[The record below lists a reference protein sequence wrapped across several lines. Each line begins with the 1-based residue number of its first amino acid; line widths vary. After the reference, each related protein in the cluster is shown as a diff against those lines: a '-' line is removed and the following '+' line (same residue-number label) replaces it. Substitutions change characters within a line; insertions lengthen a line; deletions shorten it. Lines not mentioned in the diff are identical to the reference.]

1 MTNSNRAVPQTTQ
14 NVHGSPA
21 TAIKLFSRAILK
33 SVLLFGFSMTTATA
47 LAQFTAGV
55 QGNVQD
61 SGGASVPNATITL
74 TNDDNQVSQTTT
86 TDSSGVFR
94 FASLGPGNYTVS
106 AAAPGFS
113 QAKTQFPLTAGET
126 RNVPLT
132 VSVGSVSASVTV
144 TTRAPLL
151 DTSDSRNQQTL
162 DQTALENLP
171 LAARNP
177 TALLTLTP
185 GVTGLGAGT
194 ATNFNPENYVD
205 ASANGRGQ
213 NGNMYIVDGL
223 DVTSSIRPGVV
234 NLTPNVDS
242 LSETTVQA
250 NTYSVDYG
258 RASSLQTVM
267 STRSGT
273 DQYHGFASEYY
284 TYQGLQARG
293 EFGVPQPNKLA
304 PYHTNNLSFGVGGP
318 VIPHR
323 KFFFFVSYEPYLSLT
338 SNGSSLQTYE
348 DPAFVT
354 FAQAAQ
360 PGSPEV
366 QLLTKYPAS
375 NATFRNV
382 FQTAQQAF
390 GAQNIAANTGCGTP
404 STDNIPCGTAV
415 FDQGNFNSSSYNN
428 SKQYNIRI
436 DKYFEKDRLYGLFYR
451 DTISTGG
458 PSVRPAFN
466 TTNHYYTFSLQGNE
480 THDFSPN
487 TLNEAFFGYN
497 RIEGFSPSSGLFT
510 VPIVNVTGLGVNF
523 GDGFALGDYIQ
534 HSYHWRDVLT
544 HIKGAHTFKVG
555 YEGWHGDD
563 IALFAPAYGQPTL
576 NYTNMIDLI
585 NNTPYSESGLAYNP
599 VSGAPGN
606 ENYGFQETTGGVFF
620 QDTWKTTQKLTLN
633 YGIRYDNFG
642 NPYVKLPGTVLA
654 NFHLGNG
661 ATFADQVANGYMQ
674 QQSHVFS
681 NDLNWNFSP
690 RAGFAYDPFGSAR
703 WVLRGGIGL
712 YHDYF
717 TLGNAEN
724 GLKGNPPGPIVP
736 TFYNNG
742 STAPPIFGYGTQNKY
757 PFGFTYPAF
766 QGSPLD
772 AKGGIVGSQISV
784 GGSDV
789 SLKASDTLNWSL
801 TAEHQITPDMVASV
815 GYVGSHS
822 GNLITGGGNQG
833 ATSYG
838 NDVNAFAGDLL
849 QNPTFSTTGAYTG
862 SGVQTRSN
870 TSFGAI
876 NYAFNGA
883 IANYQA
889 VIVAVKGRFAQR
901 GFLTA
906 SYTHGKAMDNW
917 QNYPVAFPY
926 SQFYAPSPWDV
937 PNRFSLGTSYLLPGD
952 HLANGI
958 ERRALGGWTL
968 SGLVVLQSGY
978 PFTVYTGAPLAIS
991 TTASDGAPLTSA
1003 NYAAELA
1010 AGHLVFAPGSGDFN
1024 ADGNNNDYPDVTSRQ
1039 QKHNRKDFQ
1048 VGQGIFPTCPGG
1060 VLPCGQFTLPAV
1072 GQEGNETPNGFRNPG
1087 YADTDFTVKKV
1098 TAITER
1104 VNLELRID
1112 FFNLFNRVNLV
1123 SSGNTGGLDTN
1134 LQDGGFGQ
1142 VTATLPPR
1150 NMLLGG
1156 RINF

>member
-1 MTNSNRAVPQTTQ
+1 MTNS
-14 NVHGSPA
+14 NVHGSPGS
-21 TAIKLFSRAILK
+21 AISRATLK
-33 SVLLFGFSMTTATA
+33 SVLLFGLSMITATA

-55 QGNVQD
+55 QGSVQD

-74 TNDDNQVSQTTT
+74 TNDDNQVTQTTN
-86 TDSSGVFR
+86 TDSGGVFR

-106 AAAPGFS
+106 ATAPGFS
-113 QAKTQFPLTAGET
+113 QAKTQFSLTAGET

-132 VSVGSVSASVTV
+132 VSVGSVSTNVTV
-144 TTRAPLL
+144 TTTAPLL

-242 LSETTVQA
+242 LAETTVQA
-250 NTYSVDYG
+250 NTYSVDFG

-318 VIPHR
+318 IIPQH

-348 DPAFVT
+348 DPAFVA
-354 FAQAAQ
+354 FAKAAR
-360 PGSPEV
+360 PDSPEV

-382 FQTAQQAF
+382 FQTAAQAF
-390 GAQNIAANTGCGTP
+390 GAQNVAANTGCGTP

-497 RIEGFSPSSGLFT
+497 RIEGFAPSSGLFT
-510 VPIVNVTGLGVNF
+510 VPVVNVTGLGVNF

-563 IALFAPAYGQPTL
+563 VALFAGAYGQPTL

-585 NNTPYSESGLAYNP
+585 NDTPYSETGLAYNP
-599 VSGAPGN
+599 VSGKPGN

-620 QDTWKTTQKLTLN
+620 EDTWKATQKLTLN

-654 NFHLGNG
+654 NFHLGTG
-661 ATFADQVANGYMQ
+661 ATFADQVANGHMQ

-736 TFYNNG
+736 TFFNNG
-742 STAPPIFGYGTQNKY
+742 STAPPVFGYGTQNKY
-757 PFGFTYPAF
+757 PFGFPYPAF

-784 GGSDV
+784 GGTDV
-789 SLKASDTLNWSL
+789 SLKASDTVNWSL
-801 TAEHQITPDMVASV
+801 TVEHQITPDMVASI

-822 GNLITGGGNQG
+822 GNLIAGGGNQN

-838 NDVNAFAGDLL
+838 NDVNAFTGDLI
-849 QNPTFSTTGAYTG
+849 QNPNFSSAGAYTG

-876 NYAFNGA
+876 TYAFNGA

-889 VIVAVKGRFAQR
+889 VIVAVKGRFARR
-901 GFLTA
+901 GFVTA

-917 QNYPVAFPY
+917 QNYPIAFPY
-926 SQFYAPSPWDV
+926 NQFYAPSPWDV

-952 HLANGI
+952 HLPNGI
-958 ERRALGGWTL
+958 ERRVLGGWTL

-991 TTASDGAPLTSA
+991 TTASDGTPLTSA
-1003 NYAAELA
+1003 NYAAESA

-1024 ADGNNNDYPDVTSRQ
+1024 ADGNNNDYPNVTSRQ
-1039 QKHNRKDFQ
+1039 QKHDRKDFQ

-1123 SSGNTGGLDTN
+1123 SSGNNGGLDTN

-1150 NMLLGG
+1150 NMLLGA

>member
-1 MTNSNRAVPQTTQ
+1 MTNS
-14 NVHGSPA
+14 NVHGSPGS
-21 TAIKLFSRAILK
+21 AISRATLK
-33 SVLLFGFSMTTATA
+33 SVLLFGLSMITATA

-55 QGNVQD
+55 QGSVQD

-74 TNDDNQVSQTTT
+74 TNDDNQVTQTTN
-86 TDSSGVFR
+86 TDSGGVFR

-106 AAAPGFS
+106 ATAPGFS
-113 QAKTQFPLTAGET
+113 QAKTQFSLTAGET

-132 VSVGSVSASVTV
+132 VSVGSVSTNVTV
-144 TTRAPLL
+144 TTTAPLL

-242 LSETTVQA
+242 LAETTVQA
-250 NTYSVDYG
+250 NTYSVDFG

-318 VIPHR
+318 IIPQH

-348 DPAFVT
+348 DPAFVA
-354 FAQAAQ
+354 FAKAAR
-360 PGSPEV
+360 PDSPEV

-382 FQTAQQAF
+382 FQTAAQAF
-390 GAQNIAANTGCGTP
+390 GAQNVAANTGCGTP

-497 RIEGFSPSSGLFT
+497 RIEGFAPSSGLFT
-510 VPIVNVTGLGVNF
+510 VPVVNVTGLGVNF

-563 IALFAPAYGQPTL
+563 VALFAGAYGQPTL

-585 NNTPYSESGLAYNP
+585 NDTPYSETGLAYNP
-599 VSGAPGN
+599 VSGKPGN

-620 QDTWKTTQKLTLN
+620 EDTWKATQKLTLN

-654 NFHLGNG
+654 NFHLGTG
-661 ATFADQVANGYMQ
+661 ATFADQVANGRMQ

-736 TFYNNG
+736 TFFNNG
-742 STAPPIFGYGTQNKY
+742 STAPPVFGYGTQNKY
-757 PFGFTYPAF
+757 PFGFPYPAF

-784 GGSDV
+784 GGTDV
-789 SLKASDTLNWSL
+789 SLKASDTVNWSL
-801 TAEHQITPDMVASV
+801 TVEHQITPDMVASI

-822 GNLITGGGNQG
+822 GNLIAGGGNQN

-838 NDVNAFAGDLL
+838 NDVNAFTGDLI
-849 QNPTFSTTGAYTG
+849 QNPNFSSAGAYTG

-876 NYAFNGA
+876 TYAFNGA

-889 VIVAVKGRFAQR
+889 VIVAVKGRFARR
-901 GFLTA
+901 GFVTA

-926 SQFYAPSPWDV
+926 NQFYAPSPWDV

-952 HLANGI
+952 HLPNGI
-958 ERRALGGWTL
+958 ERRVLGGWTL

-991 TTASDGAPLTSA
+991 TTASDGTPLTSA
-1003 NYAAELA
+1003 NYAAESA

-1024 ADGNNNDYPDVTSRQ
+1024 ADGNNNDYPNVTSRQ
-1039 QKHNRKDFQ
+1039 QKHDRKDFQ

-1123 SSGNTGGLDTN
+1123 SSGNNGGLDTN

-1150 NMLLGG
+1150 NMLLGA

>member
-1 MTNSNRAVPQTTQ
+1 MTNS
-14 NVHGSPA
+14 NVHGSPGS
-21 TAIKLFSRAILK
+21 AISRATLK
-33 SVLLFGFSMTTATA
+33 SVLLFGLSMITATA

-55 QGNVQD
+55 QGSVQD

-74 TNDDNQVSQTTT
+74 TNDDNQVTQTTN
-86 TDSSGVFR
+86 TDSGGVFR
-94 FASLGPGNYTVS
+94 FASLGPGSYTVS
-106 AAAPGFS
+106 ATAPGFS
-113 QAKTQFPLTAGET
+113 QAKTQFSLTAGET

-132 VSVGSVSASVTV
+132 VSVGSVSTNVTV
-144 TTRAPLL
+144 TTTAPLL

-242 LSETTVQA
+242 LAETTVQA
-250 NTYSVDYG
+250 NTYSVDFG

-318 VIPHR
+318 IIPQH

-348 DPAFVT
+348 DPAFVA
-354 FAQAAQ
+354 FAKAAR
-360 PGSPEV
+360 PDSPEV

-382 FQTAQQAF
+382 FQTAAQAF
-390 GAQNIAANTGCGTP
+390 GAQNVAANTGCGTP

-497 RIEGFSPSSGLFT
+497 RIEGFAPSSGLFT
-510 VPIVNVTGLGVNF
+510 VPVVNVTGLGVNF

-563 IALFAPAYGQPTL
+563 VALFAGAYGQPTL

-585 NNTPYSESGLAYNP
+585 NDTPYSETGLAYNP
-599 VSGAPGN
+599 VSGKPGN

-620 QDTWKTTQKLTLN
+620 EDTWKATQKLTLN

-654 NFHLGNG
+654 NFHLGTG
-661 ATFADQVANGYMQ
+661 ATFADQVANGHMQ

-736 TFYNNG
+736 TFFNNG
-742 STAPPIFGYGTQNKY
+742 STAPPVFGYGTQNKY
-757 PFGFTYPAF
+757 PFGFPYPAF

-784 GGSDV
+784 GGTDV
-789 SLKASDTLNWSL
+789 SLKASDTVNWSL
-801 TAEHQITPDMVASV
+801 TVEHQITPDMVASI

-822 GNLITGGGNQG
+822 GNLIAGGGNQN

-838 NDVNAFAGDLL
+838 NDVNAFTGDLI
-849 QNPTFSTTGAYTG
+849 QNPNFSSAGAYTG

-876 NYAFNGA
+876 TYAFNGA

-889 VIVAVKGRFAQR
+889 VIVAVKGRFARR
-901 GFLTA
+901 GFVTA

-917 QNYPVAFPY
+917 QNYPIAFPY
-926 SQFYAPSPWDV
+926 NQFYAPSPWDV

-952 HLANGI
+952 HLPNGI
-958 ERRALGGWTL
+958 ERRVLGGWTL

-991 TTASDGAPLTSA
+991 TTASDGTPLTSA
-1003 NYAAELA
+1003 NYAAESA

-1024 ADGNNNDYPDVTSRQ
+1024 ADGNNNDYPNVTSRQ
-1039 QKHNRKDFQ
+1039 QKHDRKDFQ

-1123 SSGNTGGLDTN
+1123 SSGNNGGLDTN

-1150 NMLLGG
+1150 NMLLGA

>member
-1 MTNSNRAVPQTTQ
+1 MKDSNRALPQTDQ
-14 NVHGSPA
+14 NGHRRPG
-21 TAIKLFSRAILK
+21 TAIKLFSRATLK
-33 SVLLFGFSMTTATA
+33 SVLLLGLSMTAATV

-55 QGNVQD
+55 QGSVQD

-74 TNDDNQVSQTTT
+74 TNDATQVSQTAT
-86 TDSSGVFR
+86 TDSGGVFR
-94 FASLGPGNYTVS
+94 FASLGPGSYTIA

-113 QAKTQFPLTAGET
+113 QAKTQFSLTAGET

-132 VSVGSVSASVTV
+132 VPVGSVSTNVTV
-144 TTRAPLL
+144 TTREPLL

-194 ATNFNPENYVD
+194 ATNFNPENYID

-234 NLTPNVDS
+234 NLTPNVAS
-242 LSETTVQA
+242 LAETTVQA
-250 NTYSVDYG
+250 NTYSVDFG

-267 STRSGT
+267 STRSGA

-318 VIPHR
+318 IIPHH

-348 DPAFVT
+348 DPAFVA
-354 FAQAAQ
+354 FAKAAR
-360 PGSPEV
+360 PDSPEV

-382 FQTAQQAF
+382 FQTAAQAF
-390 GAQNIAANTGCGTP
+390 GAQNVAANTGCETP

-415 FDQGNFNSSSYNN
+415 FDQGNFNSSSFNN

-436 DKYFEKDRLYGLFYR
+436 DKYFDKDRVYGLFYR

-480 THDFSPN
+480 THDFSPS
-487 TLNEAFFGYN
+487 TLNEGFFGYA

-510 VPIVNVTGLGVNF
+510 VPSVSVTGLGVGF

-544 HIKGAHTFKVG
+544 RIHGAHTFKVG

-563 IALFAPAYGQPTL
+563 IALFAGAYGQPTI

-585 NNTPYSESGLAYNP
+585 NNAPYSETGLAYNP
-599 VSGAPGN
+599 LTGAPGN
-606 ENYGFQETTGGVFF
+606 ENYGFQETTGGGFVS
-620 QDTWKTTQKLTLN
+620 DTWKATQKLTLN

-654 NFHLGNG
+654 NFHVAS
-661 ATFADQVANGYMQ
+661 ATNFQEQIAGGVMT

-681 NDLNWNFSP
+681 HDLNWNFSP
-690 RAGFAYDPFGSAR
+690 RGGFAFDPTGTGS
-703 WVLRGGIGL
+703 WVIRGGIGL

-724 GLKGNPPGPIVP
+724 GLKGNPPGPVVP
-736 TFYNNG
+736 TFLNNG
-742 STAPPIFGYGTQNKY
+742 STAPPIFGYGTQNKV
-757 PFGFTYPAF
+757 PFGFPYPAF
-766 QGSPLD
+766 QGSALD
-772 AKGGIVGSQISV
+772 AKGGLVGSQISV
-784 GGSDV
+784 GGTDGN
-789 SLKASDTLNWSL
+789 LKASSTLNWTL
-801 TAEHQITPDMVASV
+801 TLEHQLTRDLVASI
-815 GYVGSHS
+815 GYNGSHS
-822 GNLITGGGNQG
+822 GNLVTGGGNQG

-838 NDVNAFAGDLL
+838 N
-849 QNPTFSTTGAYTG
+849 
-862 SGVQTRSN
+862 
-870 TSFGAI
+870 
-876 NYAFNGA
+876 
-883 IANYQA
+883 
-889 VIVAVKGRFAQR
+889 
-901 GFLTA
+901 
-906 SYTHGKAMDNW
+906 
-917 QNYPVAFPY
+917 
-926 SQFYAPSPWDV
+926 
-937 PNRFSLGTSYLLPGD
+937 
-952 HLANGI
+952 
-958 ERRALGGWTL
+958 
-968 SGLVVLQSGY
+968 
-978 PFTVYTGAPLAIS
+978 
-991 TTASDGAPLTSA
+991 
-1003 NYAAELA
+1003 
-1010 AGHLVFAPGSGDFN
+1010 
-1024 ADGNNNDYPDVTSRQ
+1024 
-1039 QKHNRKDFQ
+1039 
-1048 VGQGIFPTCPGG
+1048 
-1060 VLPCGQFTLPAV
+1060 
-1072 GQEGNETPNGFRNPG
+1072 
-1087 YADTDFTVKKV
+1087 
-1098 TAITER
+1098 
-1104 VNLELRID
+1104 
-1112 FFNLFNRVNLV
+1112 
-1123 SSGNTGGLDTN
+1123 
-1134 LQDGGFGQ
+1134 
-1142 VTATLPPR
+1142 
-1150 NMLLGG
+1150 
-1156 RINF
+1156 